1 MFTLETF
8 GAVMHV
14 KTESEKNELLSR
26 GFKLVEEIS
35 STDEPSLTNE
45 PSSSEEEQDNNEYV
59 NLGLEDD
66 INFKTVAE
74 LKAIAKE
81 KGIEN
86 YSSMKKDELIN
97 VLSEEVV

>member
-14 KTESEKNELLSR
+14 QTEAEKNELLSR
-26 GFKLVEEIS
+26 GFKLVKE
-35 STDEPSLTNE
+35 N
-45 PSSSEEEQDNNEYV
+45 QDNNKND
-59 NLGLEDD
+59 NLEIEDD
-66 INFKTVAE
+66 INSKTVAE

-81 KGIEN
+81 KGVEN

-97 VLSEEVV
+97 VLS

>member
-14 KTESEKNELLSR
+14 ETEAEKNELLLR

-35 STDEPSLTNE
+35 STDEPSSL
-45 PSSSEEEQDNNEYV
+45 EENQDNNEYV
-59 NLGLEDD
+59 DLGLEDD
-66 INFKTVAE
+66 INSKTVAE